1 MFTPTRRRSGV
12 AFGPAP
18 CDRPGIGHDG
28 GVTSPATSSDRPLTG
43 VRVLDL
49 SRVLSGPHCTR
60 MLADMGA
67 DVIKIEPP
75 AGDLTRFATPRRHGL
90 SSYFVQQNVGK
101 RNVSLDLATAEGAEI
116 LLGLAEHADV
126 LVENYRP
133 GVMARLGLDAAAMRA
148 RNPRLIYAS
157 ISGYGQTGPWVKRR
171 AYAPVVE
178 AETGIVASQG
188 NARGGELAKDPHSHA
203 DVYTSLET
211 ASAIL
216 AALYQR
222 ERTGEGQWIDVSMAE
237 TMLYVN
243 EHLHDALWD
252 GHDDPQWIR
261 SFRPGDYLVLTVANG
276 ESLVVSGHPAERGTF
291 DFFIAA
297 MGRTDLADDPRFVD
311 VAARLANFDA
321 LREIIRD
328 FAATMPD
335 AEAFEEQFSKHQ
347 LAVGRVRQ
355 PGELTETEWAR
366 ERHAVVDVDDRGGGT
381 IRVPN
386 SPWRFSSSPGVGVG
400 GTPKYRG
407 EDNRTVLGELL
418 GYDDDTLDRLE
429 TSGVLSSRL
438 PDA

>member
-1 MFTPTRRRSGV
+1 M
-12 AFGPAP
+12 
-18 CDRPGIGHDG
+18 
-28 GVTSPATSSDRPLTG
+28 L
-43 VRVLDL
+43 VLDL

-67 DVIKIEPP
+67 AVIKIEPP

-101 RNVSLDLATAEGAEI
+101 RNLSVDLATPEGAEI
-116 LLGLAEHADV
+116 LLSLAERADV

-133 GVMARLGLDAAAMRA
+133 GVMARLGLDAATMRR

-178 AETGIVASQG
+178 AETGIIASQG

-203 DVYTSLET
+203 DLYTSLET

-297 MGRTDLADDPRFVD
+297 MNRQDLADDPRFVD
-311 VAARLANFDA
+311 VATRLDNFDA
-321 LREIIRD
+321 LCAIIRD
-328 FAATMPD
+328 FAATVPD
-335 AEAFEEQFSKHQ
+335 ATAFEARFAEHQ

-355 PGELTETEWAR
+355 PGELADTDWAR
-366 ERHAVVDVDDRGGGT
+366 ARHATVEVDDRGGGT

-386 SPWRFSSSPGVGVG
+386 SPWHFGASPAVGVSG
-400 GTPKYRG
+400 VPKYRG
-407 EDNRTVLGELL
+407 EDNRAVLAELL
-418 GYDDDTLDRLE
+418 GYDDGRIDQLE
-429 TSGVLSSRL
+429 AGGVLSSRI
-438 PDA
+438 PEG

>member
-1 MFTPTRRRSGV
+1 MGV
-12 AFGPAP
+12 
-18 CDRPGIGHDG
+18 
-28 GVTSPATSSDRPLTG
+28 VTSSAPTAGPLSG
-43 VRVLDL
+43 IRVLDL

-67 DVIKIEPP
+67 EVIKIEPP
-75 AGDLTRFATPRRHGL
+75 AGDLTRFATPRRNGL

-101 RNVSLDLATAEGAEI
+101 RNLSVDLATSEGAEI
-116 LLGLAEHADV
+116 LLALAEHADV

-133 GVMARLGLDAAAMRA
+133 GVMARLGLDADTVRA

-157 ISGYGQTGPWVKRR
+157 ISGYGQTGPWVDRR

-188 NARGGELAKDPHSHA
+188 NARGGEFAKDPHSHA

-222 ERTGEGQWIDVSMAE
+222 EQTGEGQWVDVSMAE

-297 MGRTDLADDPRFVD
+297 MDRTDLADDPRFVD
-311 VAARLANFDA
+311 VATRLDNFDE
-321 LREIIRD
+321 LREIIREY
-328 FAATMPD
+328 AATVPD
-335 AEAFEEQFSKHQ
+335 AAAFEERFSKHQ

-355 PGELTETEWAR
+355 PGELTDTDWAR
-366 ERHAVVDVDDRGGGT
+366 ERGAVVHVDDRGGGT

-386 SPWRFSSSPGVGVG
+386 VPWRFSAAPDVGVSG
-400 GTPKYRG
+400 VPRYRG
-407 EDNRTVLGELL
+407 EDNRQVLADLL
-418 GYDDDTLDRLE
+418 GYDDARLDALE
-429 TSGVLSSRL
+429 AAEVLSSRV
-438 PDA
+438 PGG

>member
-1 MFTPTRRRSGV
+1 MTP
-12 AFGPAP
+12 AA
-18 CDRPGIGHDG
+18 
-28 GVTSPATSSDRPLTG
+28 RPLTG
-43 VRVLDL
+43 IRVLDL

-67 DVIKIEPP
+67 EVIKIEPP
-75 AGDLTRFATPRRHGL
+75 DGDLTRFATPRRNGL

-101 RNVSLDLATAEGAEI
+101 RNLSLDLGTPEGAEI
-116 LLGLAEHADV
+116 LLSLGERTDV

-133 GVMARLGLDAAAMRA
+133 GVMARLGLDADTMRA

-157 ISGYGQTGPWVKRR
+157 ISGYGQTGPWVGRR

-178 AETGIVASQG
+178 AESGIVASQG

-203 DVYTSLET
+203 DLYTSLET

-222 ERTGEGQWIDVSMAE
+222 ERTGVGQWLDVSMAE

-243 EHLHDALWD
+243 EHLHDALWE

-297 MGRTDLADDPRFVD
+297 MDRRDLADDPRFAD
-311 VAARLANFDA
+311 VASRLANFDE
-321 LREIIRD
+321 LRTIIRD
-328 FAATMPD
+328 YAATVPD
-335 AEAFEEQFSKHQ
+335 AATFEEHFSTHR

-355 PGELTETEWAR
+355 PGELTETDWAR
-366 ERHAVVDVDDRGGGT
+366 ERHAVVEVDDRGGGT
-381 IRVPN
+381 MRVPN
-386 SPWRFSSSPGVGVG
+386 VPWRFGASPDVGVTG
-400 GTPKYRG
+400 VPKYRG
-407 EDNRTVLGELL
+407 EDNRTILAELL
-418 GYDDDTLDRLE
+418 GYDDDRLDELE
-429 TSGVLSSRL
+429 DAGVLSSRL
-438 PDA
+438 PDG

>member
-1 MFTPTRRRSGV
+1 
-12 AFGPAP
+12 
-18 CDRPGIGHDG
+18 
-28 GVTSPATSSDRPLTG
+28 
-43 VRVLDL
+43 
-49 SRVLSGPHCTR
+49 
-60 MLADMGA
+60 MLADLGA
-67 DVIKIEPP
+67 DVIKVEPP

-101 RNVSLDLATAEGAEI
+101 RNLSIDLATREGAEI
-116 LLGLAEHADV
+116 LLALGEHADV

-133 GVMARLGLDAAAMRA
+133 GVMARLGLDADTMLA
-148 RNPRLIYAS
+148 RNPRLVYAS

-178 AETGIVASQG
+178 AEAGIVASQG

-222 ERTGEGQWIDVSMAE
+222 EHTGEGQWIDVSMAE

-276 ESLVVSGHPAERGTF
+276 DSLVVSGHPAERGTF

-297 MGRTDLADDPRFVD
+297 MDRGDLADDPRFAD

-328 FAATMPD
+328 FAATVPD
-335 AEAFEEQFSKHQ
+335 AETFEERFSKHQ
-347 LAVGRVRQ
+347 LAVGRVRE
-355 PGELTETEWAR
+355 PGELTDTDWA
-366 ERHAVVDVDDRGGGT
+366 
-381 IRVPN
+381 
-386 SPWRFSSSPGVGVG
+386 
-400 GTPKYRG
+400 
-407 EDNRTVLGELL
+407 
-418 GYDDDTLDRLE
+418 
-429 TSGVLSSRL
+429 LSL
-438 PDA
+438 IHI

>member
-1 MFTPTRRRSGV
+1 
-12 AFGPAP
+12 
-18 CDRPGIGHDG
+18 
-28 GVTSPATSSDRPLTG
+28 
-43 VRVLDL
+43 
-49 SRVLSGPHCTR
+49 
-60 MLADMGA
+60 MLADLGA
-67 DVIKIEPP
+67 EVIKIEPP
-75 AGDLTRFATPRRHGL
+75 AGDLTRFATPRRNGL

-101 RNVSLDLATAEGAEI
+101 RNLSVDLATPEGAEI
-116 LLGLAEHADV
+116 LLSLAEHADV

-133 GVMARLGLDAAAMRA
+133 GVMARLGLDADTVRA

-222 ERTGEGQWIDVSMAE
+222 EQTGEGQWIDVSMAE

-243 EHLHDALWD
+243 EHLHDSLWD
-252 GHDDPQWIR
+252 GDDDPQWIR
-261 SFRPGDYLVLTVANG
+261 SFRPGDYLVLTVASG

-297 MGRTDLADDPRFVD
+297 MDRTDLADDPRFVD
-311 VAARLANFDA
+311 VATRLANFDE
-321 LREIIRD
+321 LREIIREYAAAVPD
-328 FAATMPD
+328 AAT
-335 AEAFEEQFSKHQ
+335 FEEQFSKHQ

-355 PGELTETEWAR
+355 PGELTDTDWAR
-366 ERHAVVDVDDRGGGT
+366 ERGAVVEVDDRGGGA

-386 SPWRFSSSPGVGVG
+386 VPWRFSASPDVGVSG
-400 GTPKYRG
+400 VPRYRG
-407 EDNRTVLGELL
+407 EDNRLILAELL
-418 GYDDDTLDRLE
+418 DYDDARLDALE
-429 TSGVLSSRL
+429 AADVLSSRV
-438 PDA
+438 PGG

>member
-1 MFTPTRRRSGV
+1 M
-12 AFGPAP
+12 
-18 CDRPGIGHDG
+18 
-28 GVTSPATSSDRPLTG
+28 
-43 VRVLDL
+43 LDL

-75 AGDLTRFATPRRHGL
+75 AGDLTRFATPRRNGL

-101 RNVSLDLATAEGAEI
+101 RNLSLDLATPEGAEI
-116 LLGLAEHADV
+116 LLALGEHADV

-133 GVMARLGLDAAAMRA
+133 GVMARLGLDADTMRA
-148 RNPRLIYAS
+148 RNPRLVYAS

-243 EHLHDALWD
+243 EHLHDAMWD

-321 LREIIRD
+321 LSEIIRD

-355 PGELTETEWAR
+355 PGELTETDWAR
-366 ERHAVVDVDDRGGGT
+366 DRHAVVDVDDRGGGT

-386 SPWRFSSSPGVGVG
+386 SPWRFSASPEVGVAG
-400 GTPKYRG
+400 IPKYRG
-407 EDNRTVLGELL
+407 EDNRTVLAELL
-418 GYDDDTLDRLE
+418 GYTDETLDRLE

>member
-1 MFTPTRRRSGV
+1 M
-12 AFGPAP
+12 
-18 CDRPGIGHDG
+18 
-28 GVTSPATSSDRPLTG
+28 GVTSPTPAARPLTG

-67 DVIKIEPP
+67 EVIKIEPP

-101 RNVSLDLATAEGAEI
+101 RNLSIDLTVPEGAEI
-116 LLGLAEHADV
+116 LLGLIEHADV

-133 GVMARLGLDAAAMRA
+133 GVMARLGLDADAALA
-148 RNPRLIYAS
+148 RNPRMVYAS
-157 ISGYGQTGPWVKRR
+157 ISGYGQTGPWVHRR

-178 AETGIVASQG
+178 AEAGIIASQG

-203 DVYTSLET
+203 DVYTSLEA

-222 ERTGEGQWIDVSMAE
+222 EHTGEGQWIDVSMAE

-252 GHDDPQWIR
+252 GDDDPQWIR

-297 MGRTDLADDPRFVD
+297 MGRPDLADDPRFAD

-321 LREIIRD
+321 LREIIID
-328 FAATMPD
+328 FAATVPD
-335 AEAFEEQFSKHQ
+335 ADAFEERFSQHQ

-355 PGELTETEWAR
+355 PGELTETDWAHDR
-366 ERHAVVDVDDRGGGT
+366 DAVVGVDDRGGGT

-386 SPWRFSSSPGVGVG
+386 SPWRFGSSPDVGVTG
-400 GTPKYRG
+400 IPRYRG
-407 EDNRTVLGELL
+407 EDNRALLAELL
-418 GYDDDTLDRLE
+418 GYDDDRLDALE
-429 TSGVLSSRL
+429 RAGVLSSRL
-438 PDA
+438 PGTGRR

>member
-1 MFTPTRRRSGV
+1 
-12 AFGPAP
+12 
-18 CDRPGIGHDG
+18 
-28 GVTSPATSSDRPLTG
+28 
-43 VRVLDL
+43 
-49 SRVLSGPHCTR
+49 

-67 DVIKIEPP
+67 EVIKIEPP
-75 AGDLTRFATPRRHGL
+75 AGDLTRFATPRRNGL
-90 SSYFVQQNVGK
+90 ASYFVQQNVGK
-101 RNVSLDLATAEGAEI
+101 RNLSLDLATPQGAEI

-133 GVMARLGLDAAAMRA
+133 GVMDRLGLGADTVRA

-178 AETGIVASQG
+178 AESGIVASQG
-188 NARGGELAKDPHSHA
+188 NARGGGLAKDPHSHA
-203 DVYTSLET
+203 DLYTSLET

-243 EHLHDALWD
+243 EHLHDALWEGD
-252 GHDDPQWIR
+252 DDPQWIR

-276 ESLVVSGHPAERGTF
+276 ESLIVSGHPAERGTF

-297 MGRTDLADDPRFVD
+297 MGRKDLADDPRFTD
-311 VAARLANFDA
+311 VATRLANLDA
-321 LREIIRD
+321 LNEIIRT
-328 FAATMPD
+328 FALTMPD
-335 AEAFEEQFSKHQ
+335 AESFEARFSQHN

-366 ERHAVVDVDDRGGGT
+366 ERNVVVAVDDRAGGT
-381 IRVPN
+381 MRVPN
-386 SPWRFSSSPGVGVG
+386 SPWRFSASPDVGVSG
-400 GTPKYRG
+400 VPRYRG
-407 EDNRTVLGELL
+407 EDNRTILAELL
-418 GYDDDTLDRLE
+418 GYDDARIDALE
-429 TSGVLSSRL
+429 ADGVLSSRL
-438 PDA
+438 P

>member
-1 MFTPTRRRSGV
+1 MV
-12 AFGPAP
+12 
-18 CDRPGIGHDG
+18 
-28 GVTSPATSSDRPLTG
+28 GVTPPTPAARPLSG

-67 DVIKIEPP
+67 EVIKIEPP

-101 RNVSLDLATAEGAEI
+101 RNLSIDLSTPEGAGIVLDLT
-116 LLGLAEHADV
+116 EHADV

-133 GVMARLGLDAAAMRA
+133 GVMARLGLDANTVRA

-157 ISGYGQTGPWVKRR
+157 ISGYGQTGPWVGRR

-178 AETGIVASQG
+178 AEAGIVASQG

-203 DVYTSLET
+203 DVYTAIET

-222 ERTGEGQWIDVSMAE
+222 EHTGEGQRIDVSMAE

-252 GHDDPQWIR
+252 GDDDPQWIR

-297 MGRTDLADDPRFVD
+297 MDRADLADDPRFVD
-311 VAARLANFDA
+311 VASRLAHFDE
-321 LREIIRD
+321 LREIIRA
-328 FAATMPD
+328 FAATIPD
-335 AEAFEEQFSKHQ
+335 AATFEDRFSRHQ

-355 PGELTETEWAR
+355 PGELADTEWAQAR
-366 ERHAVVDVDDRGGGT
+366 GAVVSVDDRGGGT
-381 IRVPN
+381 VRVPN
-386 SPWRFSSSPGVGVG
+386 APWRFESAPDVGVSG
-400 GTPKYRG
+400 VPRYRG
-407 EDNRTVLGELL
+407 EDNRTVLAELL
-418 GYDDDTLDRLE
+418 GYDRAQLDDLE
-429 TSGVLSSRL
+429 ARKVLSSRI
-438 PDA
+438 PAS

>member
-1 MFTPTRRRSGV
+1 M
-12 AFGPAP
+12 
-18 CDRPGIGHDG
+18 
-28 GVTSPATSSDRPLTG
+28 
-43 VRVLDL
+43 LDL

-75 AGDLTRFATPRRHGL
+75 AGDLTRFATPRRNGL

-101 RNVSLDLATAEGAEI
+101 RNLSLDLATPEGAEI
-116 LLGLAEHADV
+116 LLALAEHADV

-133 GVMARLGLDAAAMRA
+133 GVMARLGLDADTMRA

-157 ISGYGQTGPWVKRR
+157 ISGYGQTGPWVTRR

-178 AETGIVASQG
+178 AEAGIVASQG

-222 ERTGEGQWIDVSMAE
+222 EHTGEGQWIDVSMAE

-297 MGRTDLADDPRFVD
+297 MGRTDLAADPRFVD

-335 AEAFEEQFSKHQ
+335 ADAFEEQFSKHQ

-355 PGELTETEWAR
+355 PGELTETDWAR
-366 ERHAVVDVDDRGGGT
+366 DRRAVVDVDDRGGGT

-386 SPWRFSSSPGVGVG
+386 SPWRFSASPEVGVG
-400 GTPKYRG
+400 GIPKYRG
-407 EDNRTVLGELL
+407 EDNRAVLADLL
-418 GYDDDTLDRLE
+418 GYTDETLDRLE
-429 TSGVLSSRL
+429 ATAVLSSRL

>member
-1 MFTPTRRRSGV
+1 
-12 AFGPAP
+12 
-18 CDRPGIGHDG
+18 
-28 GVTSPATSSDRPLTG
+28 VTTSSTNARPLSG
-43 VRVLDL
+43 IRVLDL
-49 SRVLSGPHCTR
+49 SRVLSGPHCAR
-60 MLADMGA
+60 MLADLGA

-75 AGDLTRFATPRRHGL
+75 DGDLTRFATPRRHGL

-101 RNVSLDLATAEGAEI
+101 RNLSLDLATPAGAEI
-116 LLGLAEHADV
+116 LLALAERADI
-126 LVENYRP
+126 LLENYRP
-133 GVMARLGLDAAAMRA
+133 GVMAKLGLDADTVRA

-188 NARGGELAKDPHSHA
+188 NARGGDLAKDPHSHA

-222 ERTGEGQWIDVSMAE
+222 ERTGEGQWVDVSMAE

-261 SFRPGDYLVLTVANG
+261 SYRPGDYLVLTVANG
-276 ESLVVSGHPAERGTF
+276 ESLVVAGHPAERGTF
-291 DFFIAA
+291 NFFIAA
-297 MGRTDLADDPRFVD
+297 MGRPELADDPRFVD
-311 VAARLANFDA
+311 VAARMANFDA
-321 LREIIRD
+321 LRTIIRD
-328 FAATMPD
+328 HAATVPD
-335 AEAFEEQFSKHQ
+335 AAAFEEQFSKHQ
-347 LAVGRVRQ
+347 LAVGRVRE

-366 ERHAVVDVDDRGGGT
+366 ERGAVVEVDDRGGGT

-386 SPWRFSSSPGVGVG
+386 VPWRFSSSPDVGVSG
-400 GTPKYRG
+400 VPKYRG
-407 EDNRTVLGELL
+407 EDNRDVLTELL
-418 GYDDDTLDRLE
+418 GFDDARLDALE
-429 TSGVLSSRL
+429 ADGVLSSRL

>member
-1 MFTPTRRRSGV
+1 VTPNANT
-12 AFGPAP
+12 A
-18 CDRPGIGHDG
+18 
-28 GVTSPATSSDRPLTG
+28 RPLSG

-67 DVIKIEPP
+67 EVIKIEPP

-101 RNVSLDLATAEGAEI
+101 RNLSIDLATPEGAEI
-116 LLGLAEHADV
+116 LLALAGHADV

-133 GVMARLGLDAAAMRA
+133 GVMARLGLDADALLA

-178 AETGIVASQG
+178 AEAGIVASQG

-203 DVYTSLET
+203 DLYTSLET

-222 ERTGEGQWIDVSMAE
+222 EHTGEGQWIDVSMAE

-252 GHDDPQWIR
+252 GQDDPQWIR

-297 MGRTDLADDPRFVD
+297 MGRDDLADDPRFAD
-311 VAARLANFDA
+311 VASRLANFDA

-328 FAATMPD
+328 FAATVPD
-335 AEAFEEQFSKHQ
+335 AEAFEERFSKHQ
-347 LAVGRVRQ
+347 LAVGRVRE
-355 PGELTETEWAR
+355 PGELTDTDWAR
-366 ERHAVVDVDDRGGGT
+366 ERGAVVEVDDRGGGT

-386 SPWRFSSSPGVGVG
+386 APWRFGASPGVGVSG
-400 GTPKYRG
+400 VPKYRG
-407 EDNRTVLGELL
+407 EDNRSVLGELL
-418 GYDDDTLDRLE
+418 GFDDQRLDSLE
-429 TSGVLSSRL
+429 ASGILSSRL

>member
-1 MFTPTRRRSGV
+1 M
-12 AFGPAP
+12 
-18 CDRPGIGHDG
+18 
-28 GVTSPATSSDRPLTG
+28 
-43 VRVLDL
+43 LDL

-75 AGDLTRFATPRRHGL
+75 AGDLTRFATPRRNGL

-101 RNVSLDLATAEGAEI
+101 RNLSLDLTTPEGAEI
-116 LLGLAEHADV
+116 LLALAEHADV

-133 GVMARLGLDAAAMRA
+133 GVMARLGLDADTMRA

-243 EHLHDALWD
+243 EHLHDAMWD

-366 ERHAVVDVDDRGGGT
+366 DRHAVVDVDDRGGGT
-381 IRVPN
+381 FRVPN
-386 SPWRFSSSPGVGVG
+386 SPWRFSASPEVGVRG
-400 GTPKYRG
+400 IPKYRG
-407 EDNRTVLGELL
+407 EDNRSVLADLL
-418 GYDDDTLDRLE
+418 GYTDDTLDRLE
-429 TSGVLSSRL
+429 ADGVLSSRM
-438 PDA
+438 PVA

>member
-1 MFTPTRRRSGV
+1 MRRGR
-12 AFGPAP
+12 
-18 CDRPGIGHDG
+18 IGHDG
-28 GVTSPATSSDRPLTG
+28 GVTSPATSSERPLSG

-75 AGDLTRFATPRRHGL
+75 AGDLTRFATPRRNGL

-101 RNVSLDLATAEGAEI
+101 RNLSLDLATPEGAEI
-116 LLGLAEHADV
+116 LLALAEHADV

-133 GVMARLGLDAAAMRA
+133 GVMARLGLDADTMRA

-157 ISGYGQTGPWVKRR
+157 ISGYGQTGPWVTRR

-178 AETGIVASQG
+178 AEAGIVASQG

-222 ERTGEGQWIDVSMAE
+222 EHTGEGQWIDVSMAE

-297 MGRTDLADDPRFVD
+297 MGRTDLAADPRFVD

-335 AEAFEEQFSKHQ
+335 ADAFEEQFSKHQ

-366 ERHAVVDVDDRGGGT
+366 DRHAVVDVDDRGGGT

-386 SPWRFSSSPGVGVG
+386 SPWRFSASPEVGVG
-400 GTPKYRG
+400 GIPKYRG
-407 EDNRTVLGELL
+407 EDNRAVLADLL
-418 GYDDDTLDRLE
+418 GYTDETLDRLE
-429 TSGVLSSRL
+429 ATAVLSSRL

>member
-1 MFTPTRRRSGV
+1 
-12 AFGPAP
+12 
-18 CDRPGIGHDG
+18 
-28 GVTSPATSSDRPLTG
+28 
-43 VRVLDL
+43 
-49 SRVLSGPHCTR
+49 
-60 MLADMGA
+60 MLADLGA
-67 DVIKIEPP
+67 EVIKIEPP
-75 AGDLTRFATPRRHGL
+75 AGDLTRFATPRRNGL

-101 RNVSLDLATAEGAEI
+101 RNLSIDLATPEGADI
-116 LLGLAEHADV
+116 LLSLAEHADV

-133 GVMARLGLDAAAMRA
+133 GVMARLGLDADTVRA
-148 RNPRLIYAS
+148 RNPRLVYAS

-222 ERTGEGQWIDVSMAE
+222 EQTGVGQWIDVSMAE

-243 EHLHDALWD
+243 EHLHDSLWD
-252 GHDDPQWIR
+252 GDDDPQWIR
-261 SFRPGDYLVLTVANG
+261 SFRPGDYLVLTVASG

-297 MGRTDLADDPRFVD
+297 MDRVDLADDPRFID
-311 VAARLANFDA
+311 VATRLANFDD
-321 LREIIRD
+321 LREIIREY
-328 FAATMPD
+328 AATMPD
-335 AEAFEEQFSKHQ
+335 AATFEEQFSKHQ

-355 PGELTETEWAR
+355 PGELTDTDWAR
-366 ERHAVVDVDDRGGGT
+366 ERGAVVEIDDRGGGT

-386 SPWRFSSSPGVGVG
+386 APWRFSASPDVGVSG
-400 GTPKYRG
+400 MPRYRG
-407 EDNRTVLGELL
+407 EDNRQILAELL
-418 GYDDDTLDRLE
+418 GYDDARLDALE
-429 TSGVLSSRL
+429 ADDVLSSRV
-438 PDA
+438 PGG

>member
-1 MFTPTRRRSGV
+1 M
-12 AFGPAP
+12 
-18 CDRPGIGHDG
+18 G
-28 GVTSPATSSDRPLTG
+28 GVTQTSDSVPTPAARPLSG
-43 VRVLDL
+43 IRVLDL

-67 DVIKIEPP
+67 EVIKIEPP
-75 AGDLTRFATPRRHGL
+75 AGDLTRFATPRRNGL

-101 RNVSLDLATAEGAEI
+101 QNLSLDLATPAGAEI
-116 LLGLAEHADV
+116 LLGLADRADV

-133 GVMARLGLDAAAMRA
+133 GVMARLGLDADTLRA

-157 ISGYGQTGPWVKRR
+157 ISGYGQTGPWVHRR

-178 AETGIVASQG
+178 AEAGIVASQG

-222 ERTGEGQWIDVSMAE
+222 EHTGEGQWIDVSMAE

-243 EHLHDALWD
+243 EHLHDSLWD

-297 MGRTDLADDPRFVD
+297 MGRPELADDERFVD
-311 VAARLANFDA
+311 VAARLENFDA
-321 LREIIRD
+321 LREIIRG
-328 FAATMPD
+328 FAEKMPD
-335 AEAFEEQFSKHQ
+335 AAAFEEQFSKHQ

-355 PGELTETEWAR
+355 PGELTDTDWAR

-386 SPWRFSSSPGVGVG
+386 APWRFSASPDVGVS

-407 EDNRTVLGELL
+407 EDNRTILAGLL
-418 GYDDDTLDRLE
+418 GYDDERLDRLE
-429 TSGVLSSRL
+429 ADGVLSSRI
-438 PDA
+438 PEN

>member
-1 MFTPTRRRSGV
+1 M
-12 AFGPAP
+12 
-18 CDRPGIGHDG
+18 G
-28 GVTSPATSSDRPLTG
+28 GVTQTSDSLPTPAARPLSG

-67 DVIKIEPP
+67 EVIKIEPP
-75 AGDLTRFATPRRHGL
+75 AGDLTRFATPRRNGL

-101 RNVSLDLATAEGAEI
+101 RNLSLDLATPEGADI
-116 LLGLAEHADV
+116 LLGLIERADV

-133 GVMARLGLDAAAMRA
+133 GVMARLGLDAETALT

-157 ISGYGQTGPWVKRR
+157 ISGYGQTGPWVERR

-178 AETGIVASQG
+178 AEAGIVASQG

-203 DVYTSLET
+203 DLYTAVET

-222 ERTGEGQWIDVSMAE
+222 EHTGEGQWIDVSMAE

-252 GHDDPQWIR
+252 GHDDPHWIR

-297 MGRTDLADDPRFVD
+297 MDRRDLAADPRFVD
-311 VAARLANFDA
+311 VASRLTNFDA
-321 LREIIRD
+321 LCEIIRE
-328 FAATMPD
+328 FAATIPD
-335 AEAFEEQFSKHQ
+335 AAVFEEQFSKHQ

-355 PGELTETEWAR
+355 PGELAETEWAR
-366 ERHAVVDVDDRGGGT
+366 ERRAVADVDDRGGGA

-386 SPWRFSSSPGVGVG
+386 APWRFGSSPDVGVSG
-400 GTPKYRG
+400 VPKYRG
-407 EDNRTVLGELL
+407 EDNRTILADLL
-418 GYDDDTLDRLE
+418 GYDDDRLDRLE
-429 TSGVLSSRL
+429 ADGVLSSRI
-438 PDA
+438 PES